1 MREKMNRLDRARQFM
16 PFSPLDGYDNLISA
30 NKIVTEERK
39 ELSEEQA
46 EHLSRQIMAVNRGDI
61 ITVRYYHGGA
71 YIDFTGKVSNID
83 YTFRKITIIKTV
95 IPFEDIFDIKRY

>member
-1 MREKMNRLDRARQFM
+1 MREKMSRLDRARQFM

-30 NKIVTEERK
+30 NNKTLEERK

-46 EHLSRQIMAVNRGDI
+46 EFLSRQITAVNKGDI
-61 ITVRYYHGGA
+61 ITVKYYHNGA
-71 YIDFTGKVSNID
+71 YIDFTGVVSNID

-95 IPFEDIFDIKRY
+95 IPFADIFDIKR

>member
-1 MREKMNRLDRARQFM
+1 MREKMSRLDRARQFM
-16 PFSPLDGYDNLISA
+16 PFSPLDGYDNLINA
-30 NKIVTEERK
+30 NKKSIEERK

-46 EHLSRQIMAVNRGDI
+46 EFLSRQITAISKGDI
-61 ITVRYYHGGA
+61 ISVKYYHDGA

-95 IPFEDIFDIKRY
+95 IPFEDIFDIKR